1 MVVVV
6 LAAFIDALLA
16 RRNAGAQLRFDH
28 RDVAIGPPHRDA
40 IGGGA
45 DVGAV
50 HALADA
56 GAHVAILGA
65 AGIGAAVADGRAI
78 HRMANCLGQRLVVI
92 GTDLRMLGDHLLD
105 GHGGSPCWVDEAEA
119 GGIVP
124 PICARHG
131 LGGARCSVYVPRMT
145 DLISLVS
152 LLFLGLVAGTAA
164 GWFFASR
171 PLVDL
176 RTRLSESERAAAE
189 REGEFKRAIAELGQ
203 ARVEVASLKERAG
216 QVDGLL
222 VRLDAALAGRAQL
235 AEKLAALESASEER
249 EKAFA
254 EQRAGLLSAQE
265 SLKKEFENAGNR
277 VLEQAQKAF
286 LDRAEARFRQSEE
299 TGEAKIKALLSP
311 VGEKLASYER
321 QVAELEAK
329 RTDAFGQL
337 AGLIQSMKEGQE
349 QVRREAQRLGNSL
362 TNAPKARGRW
372 GERALQNLL
381 EQCGLAQHTDFI
393 MEHSV
398 STEDGRLRPDAI
410 VRIPGGKVLVIDS
423 KVSLN
428 AYQQAFEAVD
438 DDARARA
445 LADHVRSMRNHVQT
459 LGAKSYQSQ
468 FEDAPDYVVMFVPGE
483 HFVAAAL
490 EADPDLWN
498 FAFDK
503 RVLLATPTNL
513 VAIARTVA
521 QVWRQDGLAKEA
533 QEIGRMGAELYDR
546 LAMAADHLKRVGG
559 GLESAVNNY
568 NKFVGSFERNVLSS
582 GRRLAEKGIE
592 IGKREIE
599 EVPLVASAPRYN
611 GEDVAALEAPD
622 SEA

>member
-1 MVVVV
+1 M
-6 LAAFIDALLA
+6 D
-16 RRNAGAQLRFDH
+16 
-28 RDVAIGPPHRDA
+28 P
-40 IGGGA
+40 
-45 DVGAV
+45 
-50 HALADA
+50 
-56 GAHVAILGA
+56 AILSILA
-65 AGIGAAVADGRAI
+65 LVIGAA
-78 HRMANCLGQRLVVI
+78 L
-92 GTDLRMLGDHLLD
+92 
-105 GHGGSPCWVDEAEA
+105 
-119 GGIVP
+119 
-124 PICARHG
+124 
-131 LGGARCSVYVPRMT
+131 
-145 DLISLVS
+145 
-152 LLFLGLVAGTAA
+152 
-164 GWFFASR
+164 GWFLASR
-171 PLVDL
+171 PLADL
-176 RTRLSESERAAAE
+176 RTRLAAAE
-189 REGEFKRAIAELGQ
+189 AAVAEGETKFARAIAELAE
-203 ARVEVASLKERAG
+203 ARIEVAGLKERAA
-216 QVDGLL
+216 QADGLTA
-222 VRLDAALAGRAQL
+222 RLDAVQTERAALAER
-235 AEKLAALESASEER
+235 LAALESAAAER

-254 EQRAGLLSAQE
+254 EQKASLLSAQE
-265 SLKKEFENAGNR
+265 SLKKEFENAGSR

-286 LDRAEARFRQSEE
+286 LERADARFRQSEE
-299 TGEAKIKALLSP
+299 AGEAKIKALLSP
-311 VGEKLASYER
+311 VGEKLASYEK
-321 QVAELEAK
+321 QVADLEAK

-381 EQCGLAQHTDFI
+381 EQCGLAQHTDFV
-393 MEHSV
+393 MEHSID
-398 STEDGRLRPDAI
+398 TEDGRLRPDAI

-428 AYQQAFEAVD
+428 AYQEAFEATD
-438 DDARARA
+438 DEARARA

-546 LAMAADHLKRVGG
+546 LATAAEHLKRVGG

-582 GRRLAEKGIE
+582 GRRLAEKGVE
-592 IGKREIE
+592 IGKREID

-611 GEDVAALEAPD
+611 AEDVAALEAPD
-622 SEA
+622 MMEESEKRDAAE